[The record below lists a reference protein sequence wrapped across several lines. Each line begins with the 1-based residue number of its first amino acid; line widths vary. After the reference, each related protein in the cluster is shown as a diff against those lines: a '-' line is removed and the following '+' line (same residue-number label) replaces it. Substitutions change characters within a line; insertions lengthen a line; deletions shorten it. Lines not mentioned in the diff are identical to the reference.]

1 MFTPKKVK
9 HRKHHRGHIRGNATQ
24 KIHVS
29 FGAFGLKAMESGWIS
44 ARQIEAS
51 RRAIT
56 RFLHRGGKV
65 WIRIFPD
72 KPITIK
78 GSEIRMGGGKGPV
91 DHYVAVIKPGTVI
104 FEVDGIPEASARQ
117 AMQLAAYKLSVKT
130 RFVTKAQ
137 TL

>member
-56 RFLHRGGKV
+56 RFMHRGGKV

-72 KPITIK
+72 KAVTIK

-91 DHYVAVIKPGTVI
+91 DHYVAPIKPGTII

-117 AMQLAAYKLSVKT
+117 AMRLAAYKLSVKT

>member
-1 MFTPKKVK
+1 
-9 HRKHHRGHIRGNATQ
+9 
-24 KIHVS
+24 
-29 FGAFGLKAMESGWIS
+29 MESGWIS

-56 RFLHRGGKV
+56 RFMHRGGKV

-72 KPITIK
+72 KAVTIK

-91 DHYVAVIKPGTVI
+91 DHYVAPIKPGTII

-117 AMQLAAYKLSVKT
+117 AMRLAAYKLSVKT